1 MNIITKLPGPLLIFL
16 GALSLSFGGL
26 IVKSFEG
33 ATLWQILFWR
43 SLFFTLTVL
52 AFLIISYKGKTL
64 KSFHDSGLP
73 GFFGGIIL
81 SFGFCGY
88 VFAMYNTTVANTNF
102 IISLQILFLAIF
114 GYFFLKEKI
123 NKITLISIILA
134 ITGVLLMVGNSLSPG
149 ELSGNLAAFTMPISF
164 AVLIMIVRKY
174 PTVDMIPAQ
183 FIAGVFSCLI
193 GFVLSTKI
201 MISPH
206 DIFLGFLA
214 GLWLAPFI
222 EKNLLGVFSIF
233 VILPVCV
240 LGASFAWTM
249 LPDKIRHSLPDGWE
263 AALLI
268 PVVLIFSYVSFELST
283 PLENVF
289 FDGDLR
295 FWISNELGISY
306 DQRNAMVVGI
316 AMGFAVIPTIFS
328 IAEDAIFTVPRHL
341 TYGSLALG
349 ATPWQSLYRVVL
361 PTASPGIF
369 SALMIGMGRA
379 VGETMIVLM
388 ATGNTPIIDASI
400 FEGMRTLAANI
411 AVEIPESEVDSTHY
425 RILFLAALVLFLFTF
440 AVNTIAEVVRQQL
453 RGKYSTI

>member
-52 AFLIISYKGKTL
+52 AFLIISYKGKIL
-64 KSFHDSGLP
+64 KSFYDSGLP

-123 NKITLISIILA
+123 NKVTLISIILA
-134 ITGVLLMVGNSLSPG
+134 MTGVLLMVGNSLSPG

-183 FIAGVFSCLI
+183 FIAGVCSCLI
-193 GFVLSTKI
+193 GFILSSKI
-201 MISPH
+201 MISSH

-214 GLWLAPFI
+214 GFFQVGFGFI
-222 EKNLLGVFSIF
+222 FITIGARTTPSAMVGVIMLSES
-233 VILPVCV
+233 V
-240 LGASFAWTM
+240 LG
-249 LPDKIRHSLPDGWE
+249 
-263 AALLI
+263 
-268 PVVLIFSYVSFELST
+268 PV
-283 PLENVF
+283 
-289 FDGDLR
+289 
-295 FWISNELGISY
+295 W
-306 DQRNAMVVGI
+306 A
-316 AMGFAVIPTIFS
+316 
-328 IAEDAIFTVPRHL
+328 
-341 TYGSLALG
+341 
-349 ATPWQSLYRVVL
+349 
-361 PTASPGIF
+361 
-369 SALMIGMGRA
+369 
-379 VGETMIVLM
+379 
-388 ATGNTPIIDASI
+388 
-400 FEGMRTLAANI
+400 
-411 AVEIPESEVDSTHY
+411 
-425 RILFLAALVLFLFTF
+425 FLFVSERPSMF
-440 AVNTIAEVVRQQL
+440 GLIGGAIILSAVLLQF
-453 RGKYSTI
+453 YSLLKNSKKNISH